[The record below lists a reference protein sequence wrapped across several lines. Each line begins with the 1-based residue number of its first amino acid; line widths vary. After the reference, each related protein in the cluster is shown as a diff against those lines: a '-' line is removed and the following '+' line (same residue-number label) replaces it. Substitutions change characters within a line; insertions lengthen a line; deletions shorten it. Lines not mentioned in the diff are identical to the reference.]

1 MSSPRVIA
9 ITGASSYLGRSLA
22 VRLVQSGHRV
32 IAMARQPPKYPI
44 ADAEVVEIDL
54 QNPLMPDIL
63 RHYQVEQL
71 VHTDF
76 VWERQETR
84 AGRERNVEGAKN
96 VIGAGVAAR
105 VRQIVIPS
113 SNIVY
118 GARPDNPAFLAE
130 TARLRPGKM
139 GSARYLEEIEDYVQS
154 LRDEADVPV
163 LTVLR
168 FAFIVG
174 PNVRAPLNEMLKQRA
189 VVTLLGFDPQ
199 FQIIHE
205 DDAVA
210 ALVAALGDG
219 TPDTLFDGV
228 INVAADP
235 PAPLARLLHMAG
247 VMLVPIVHPLA
258 YAGAYLGPAKGLVGE
273 EQPLDWEYL
282 RYPVVMDTKRMVVRL
297 GFVPERD
304 SETILASLRE
314 DNEHP
319 APSNG
324 ASSETREQSN
334 A

>member
-9 ITGASSYLGRSLA
+9 VTGTSSYLGRSLA
-22 VRLVQSGHRV
+22 VRLVQEGHRV
-32 IAMARQPPKYPI
+32 IAMDRQPPKYPI

-63 RHYQVEQL
+63 RHYGVEQL

-76 VWERQETR
+76 LWERRETR
-84 AGRERNVEGAKN
+84 AGHERNVVGARN
-96 VIGAGVAAR
+96 VISAAVAAR

-118 GARPDNPAFLAE
+118 GARADNPAFLTE
-130 TARLRPGKM
+130 TARLRPGRM

-154 LRDEADVPV
+154 LRDEPNAPV

-168 FAFIVG
+168 FAYIVG
-174 PNVRAPLNEMLKQRA
+174 PNVRSPLNEMLNSHA

-199 FQIIHE
+199 FQVIHE
-205 DDAVA
+205 EDAVG
-210 ALVAALGDG
+210 ALLKALGDG
-219 TPDTLFDGV
+219 TPETLFDGV
-228 INVAADP
+228 VNVAADP
-235 PAPLARLLHMAG
+235 PIPLARLLHMAG
-247 VMLVPIVHPLA
+247 VLPVPLIHPLA
-258 YAGAYLGPAKGLVGE
+258 YVGAYFGPAKGLMGE
-273 EQPLDWEYL
+273 DQPLDWEYL
-282 RYPVVMDTKRMVVRL
+282 RYPVVMDTKRMETRL

-304 SETILASLRE
+304 SETILASLTEESE
-314 DNEHP
+314 DT

-324 ASSETREQSN
+324 APSEIREQSN